1 MRQADIAGRLGA
13 IKGLP
18 LYQTCMR
25 PLVWAPIWAYRYC
38 RDRRRRRI
46 FEQLALHDRACLAR
60 ARDEHEHLY
69 ADQREP
75 LVSVTTATYNRA
87 KLLLENA
94 VPSVLSQT
102 YKNLEFI
109 IIGDHCTDDTAA
121 LMAKIKDPRV
131 RFHNLP
137 TRQQYPRNKTRRYK
151 VHGLEAWGLARS
163 SAKGLWLAHLDDDDV
178 FTPDHIEKLLD
189 EARAGD
195 YEIVYGRS
203 KKEVEPGQ
211 WIEQGRA
218 VRREGK
224 VTGGY
229 ISHSTVLR
237 RSYLSFIKADGCLDV
252 GLAGDAYMWRRM
264 FNADV
269 RFGFVN
275 DIVTLLPLRPGEYQ
289 RTILSSPE

>member
-1 MRQADIAGRLGA
+1 MADRLSA
-13 IKGLP
+13 IRRFP
-18 LYQTCMR
+18 LYEACMR

-38 RDRRRRRI
+38 RDRRRTRI
-46 FEQLALHDRACLAR
+46 FDRLAVKDRVSLAQQR
-60 ARDEHEHLY
+60 EEHEHLY
-69 ADQREP
+69 ASETEP

-87 KLLLENA
+87 ELLLKNA
-94 VPSVLSQT
+94 VPSVLAQT
-102 YKNLEFI
+102 YTNFEFI
-109 IIGDHCTDDTAA
+109 IIGDHCTDNTAA
-121 LMAKIKDPRV
+121 LLAKIKDPRV

-137 TRQQYPRNKTRRYK
+137 RRQQYPRNKMRRYK

-163 SAKGLWLAHLDDDDV
+163 SAKGLWIAHLDDDDV
-178 FTPDHIEKLLD
+178 FTPDHVEKLLN
-189 EARAGD
+189 EARAGN
-195 YEIVYGRS
+195 YEVVYGRS

-224 VTGGY
+224 VISGY

-252 GLAGDAYMWRRM
+252 GLAGDSYMWRRM

-289 RTILSSPE
+289 RTILSGPA

>member
-1 MRQADIAGRLGA
+1 
-13 IKGLP
+13 
-18 LYQTCMR
+18 MR

-38 RDRRRRRI
+38 RDRRRNRI
-46 FEQLALHDRACLAR
+46 FERLAVQDRAMLAR
-60 ARDEHEHLY
+60 ARAEHEHLY
-69 ADQREP
+69 ADQPEP

-94 VPSVLSQT
+94 VPSVLCQT
-102 YKNLEFI
+102 YTNFEFI
-109 IIGDHCTDDTAA
+109 IIGDHCTDETAV

-137 TRQQYPRNKTRRYK
+137 SRPQYPRNRTSRYK

-163 SAKGLWLAHLDDDDV
+163 SAMGLWIAHLDDDDV
-178 FTPDHIEKLLD
+178 FTPDHIEKLLNQAQASD
-189 EARAGD
+189 AEV
-195 YEIVYGRS
+195 VYGRS

-211 WIEQGRA
+211 WIEQGQA
-218 VRREGK
+218 VRREGRII
-224 VTGGY
+224 GGY

-252 GLAGDAYMWRRM
+252 GLAGDSYMWRRM

-275 DIVTLLPLRPGEYQ
+275 DIVTLLPLRPGECR
-289 RTILSSPE
+289 RTILSAPA